1 MRIVSAGVNLIL
13 NLIMVRF
20 WGVYG
25 ILLSTV
31 ISMVGVGMP
40 WLLVN
45 LFTTIFEKKM
55 MKEYLKKMLGY
66 ILVSTIVAV
75 ISTILC
81 QIVGF
86 QGIVAVVINTLIC
99 GILTVLAFV
108 LVYRK
113 SDEFQRSLN
122 IINRITGDKLK
133 FVKVLEK

>member
-1 MRIVSAGVNLIL
+1 MKIWVRKDELILAYPAVICFSVYFFIIEINTLLNSYKDAAGIWHEDRFRPLVTAGVNLVL

-40 WLLVN
+40 WLLLN

-75 ISTILC
+75 ISTILFK
-81 QIVGF
+81 IIGL
-86 QGIVAVVINTLIC
+86 QGML
-99 GILTVLAFV
+99 
-108 LVYRK
+108 
-113 SDEFQRSLN
+113 
-122 IINRITGDKLK
+122 
-133 FVKVLEK
+133 

>member
-1 MRIVSAGVNLIL
+1 
-13 NLIMVRF
+13 
-20 WGVYG
+20 
-25 ILLSTV
+25 
-31 ISMVGVGMP
+31 
-40 WLLVN
+40 
-45 LFTTIFEKKM
+45 

-81 QIVGF
+81 KIIGF
-86 QGIVAVVINTLIC
+86 QGIAAVVINALIC

-108 LVYRK
+108 VVYRK

-122 IINRITGDKLK
+122 VINRITGDKLK